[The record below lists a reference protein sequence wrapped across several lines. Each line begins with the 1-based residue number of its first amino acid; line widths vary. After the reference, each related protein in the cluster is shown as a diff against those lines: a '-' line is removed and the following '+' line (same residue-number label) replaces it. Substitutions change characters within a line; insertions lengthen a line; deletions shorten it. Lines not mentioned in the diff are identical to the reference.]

1 MSNYLYVTAEGC
13 FPSTRI
19 VTMYR
24 IRDPRVRSTLV
35 VDLSLVIAMV
45 PKGGFEPHGFPHHP
59 LKPLPPYKIP

>member
-1 MSNYLYVTAEGC
+1 
-13 FPSTRI
+13 
-19 VTMYR
+19 MYR